1 LEGTTVEEPGDT
13 EDRGLLITGARVYTA
28 DPARPWAEAIVTRGG
43 RIVYV
48 GGDADARRQT
58 TPRTE
63 HIHLSGTLVTP
74 GLNDSHIHLSWGA
87 GTFGMVNLE
96 GAHTLPALRGALRAY
111 AAAHPSRPWIE
122 GFGLPYEA
130 FTGLEGPERLVLDE
144 AVPGRPVYL
153 RAYDWHTSWANTI
166 ALERS
171 GLAHGAALPPPNA
184 VVVDAATGLA
194 TGRLTEK
201 LAQDLVEQLIPA
213 PSQHESDDLLCGAM
227 RHVNGFGVTSVQ
239 NMDGD
244 AARVEQYERLRARDA
259 LTVRAAHYLRV
270 RADTPRD
277 HLDVFAE
284 LARAQ
289 AGPATLWN
297 RMRGVK
303 LFIDGVVESNTALM
317 LAPYGPSGEMGVA
330 DIDPAV
336 YREIVV
342 VADALGLAVATHAI
356 GDRGVRLALDAYE
369 EAGRANGDNP
379 ARRLRVE
386 HVEVVHPTDIPR
398 FADLGVTASMQP
410 LHAILGGDPRTTP
423 WTALVGPEREPY
435 AFAWRALLDAGA
447 RLSFG
452 SDWPIVT
459 PDPRLGLYAA
469 VTRRALNGAPPGGWQ
484 PQQAVTLAQ
493 ALDAYTRGAAY
504 AEGQEGVKGTLRA
517 GMPADLTVFARDPF
531 ALAAADIPAV
541 DIALTV
547 VDGRVVH
554 RG

>member
-1 LEGTTVEEPGDT
+1 MGEPGDT

-48 GGDADARRQT
+48 GGDAGARGQIT
-58 TPRTE
+58 ARTE
-63 HIHLSGTLVTP
+63 HIHIPGALVTP
-74 GLNDSHIHLSWGA
+74 GLNDSHIHLPWGA

-96 GAHTLPALRGALRAY
+96 DAHTLPALRDTLRAY

-122 GFGLPYEA
+122 GFGLPYEV
-130 FTGLEGPERLVLDE
+130 FTGLTEPERLVLDE
-144 AVPGRPVYL
+144 AVPDRPVYL
-153 RAYDWHTSWANTI
+153 RAYDWHTAWTNTI
-166 ALERS
+166 ALERA
-171 GLAHGAALPPPNA
+171 GIAHGAVLPPPNT
-184 VVVDAATGLA
+184 VVVDPATGLA
-194 TGRLTEK
+194 TGLLKEK
-201 LAQDLVEQLIPA
+201 LAQDLIEQLIPV
-213 PSQHESDDLLCGAM
+213 PSEQESDDLLRRAM
-227 RHVNGFGVTSVQ
+227 RHVNGFGVTSAQ

-244 AARVEQYERLRARDA
+244 AARVAQYERLRARDA

-277 HLDVFAE
+277 QLDAFAA
-284 LARAQ
+284 LAHAH

-297 RMRGVK
+297 HVRGIK

-317 LAPYGPSGEMGVA
+317 LEPYGSANSMGVA

-336 YREIVV
+336 YRDIVV
-342 VADALGLAVATHAI
+342 AADALELAVATHAI

-369 EAGRANGDNP
+369 AARRANGDRL
-379 ARRLRVE
+379 ARRLRIE
-386 HVEVVHPTDIPR
+386 HIEVVHPADIPR
-398 FADLGVTASMQP
+398 FAHPDVVASMQP
-410 LHAILGGDPRTTP
+410 LHAIVGDDPRTTP
-423 WTALVGPEREPY
+423 WTVMAGPEREPY

-469 VTRRALNGAPPGGWQ
+469 VTRRALNGVPPGGWQ

-504 AEGQEGVKGTLRA
+504 AEGQEGGKGMLRV
-517 GMPADLTVFARDPF
+517 GMVADLTVFARDLF
-531 ALAAADIPAV
+531 ALPPAEFPSIA
-541 DIALTV
+541 IALTV
-547 VDGRVVH
+547 VDGRIVH
-554 RG
+554 RAAVT